1 MAQLATFDTHKY
13 IKELTASGFDEKQ
26 AEVIIKS
33 ILEGRDYDVSNLAT
47 KEQLIKTDNKLNIL
61 DSKIE
66 NTRKELKKDIA
77 TLDNK
82 IENTKQELKKDIEI
96 NKKELK
102 KDIEIATSRLEA
114 SIIKW
119 MVGLLSPLYIGVA
132 IALVKWLM

>member
-47 KEQLIKTDNKLNIL
+47 KEQLTKVEARLEKQIVATKEQLIKTDNKLNIL

-66 NTRKELKKDIA
+66 NT
-77 TLDNK
+77 
-82 IENTKQELKKDIEI
+82 KQELKA
-96 NKKELK
+96 
-102 KDIEIATSRLEA
+102 EIALRISE
-114 SIIKW
+114 SQNKIV
-119 MVGLLSPLYIGVA
+119 MYMLSLFSPIYIGV
-132 IALVKWLM
+132 LVVLVRWFMNN